1 MDQMS
6 SEVNELNKS
15 LQKMESQLADAAGDV
30 KEQFQDFLKVGS
42 SDKNLVQNWGGGYT
56 VHMRDHFLQ
65 HTLNMFLAICR
76 TMYPKQVF
84 TVAW

>member
-42 SDKNLVQNWGGGYT
+42 SDKNLVQNWGGDILYT
-56 VHMRDHFLQ
+56 CVTIFCN
-65 HTLNMFLAICR
+65 T
-76 TMYPKQVF
+76 P
-84 TVAW
+84 